1 MFGLAD
7 RGNKNKLNS
16 VWVKFWYYWQNLHGC
31 DRHNPMK
38 NENASEKTEIETLT
52 GLKDQGQH

>member
-1 MFGLAD
+1 MSKVLVV
-7 RGNKNKLNS
+7 LNL
-16 VWVKFWYYWQNLHGC
+16 YGC